1 MRNLFC
7 YDLTFSVCNLYPVL
21 VDDQNFGIVVL
32 LLGCMTIV
40 FSIFRFDEKE
50 RSDLKLKS
58 E

>member
-1 MRNLFC
+1 MRSTFR
-7 YDLTFSVCNLYPVL
+7 YDLPFSVCNLYPVF
-21 VDDQNFGIVVL
+21 VDDQNFGIVVQ

>member
-1 MRNLFC
+1 MRNLFF
-7 YDLTFSVCNLYPVL
+7 YDLTFSVCNLYPVF

-32 LLGCMTIV
+32 LYWCMTIV